1 MEAASAAVVLVEVEL
16 VAVGSMQAIGKLE
29 NILFLD
35 IETVAQ
41 KKSYDELDDQW
52 KVLWDKKAQFIA
64 RTGESPEDIYD
75 KAAIYAEFGKVICI
89 SVAFVTA
96 KGDEY
101 QLRVKS
107 FYGDDELLI
116 LNEFCELLNNNFNR
130 HYHYLC
136 AHNGK
141 EFDFPY
147 LGRRLLANRIELPKL
162 LQMAGKKPWEVK
174 HLDTMQL
181 WKFGDYKSY
190 TSLELLAA
198 VFDIPTP
205 KDDLDGS
212 KIYNAYY
219 KEHDLERIRRYCQKD
234 VITLA
239 NLYLRINNREEILD
253 EQVLLVD

>member
-1 MEAASAAVVLVEVEL
+1 MEALVAEASAVVEQEEV
-16 VAVGSMQAIGKLE
+16 GNMQSPTKLE
-29 NILFLD
+29 HILFLD

-41 KKSYDELDDQW
+41 HERYEELSESWQR
-52 KVLWDKKAQFIA
+52 LWDKKAHFIG

-75 KAAIYAEFGKVICI
+75 RAAIYAEFGKIICI
-89 SVAFVTA
+89 SVAFLSP

-107 FYGDDELLI
+107 FYGDDESLI
-116 LNEFCELLNNNFNR
+116 LREFSELLDNNFNR

-147 LGRRLLANRIELPKL
+147 LGRRLLANRMALPKL
-162 LQMAGKKPWEVK
+162 LQIAGKKPWEVK

-181 WKFGDYKSY
+181 WKFGDHKSY

-212 KIYNAYY
+212 KIYQAYY
-219 KEHDLERIRRYCQKD
+219 KDHDLERIKRYCQKD

-239 NLYLRINNREEILD
+239 NLFLRINNRDEVME

>member
-1 MEAASAAVVLVEVEL
+1 MFKA
-16 VAVGSMQAIGKLE
+16 KLDH
-29 NILFLD
+29 ILFLD

-41 KKSYDELDDQW
+41 YPKYKEQPEMW
-52 KVLWDKKAQFIA
+52 RQLWDKKASYLVKDDQSA
-64 RTGESPEDIYD
+64 EDIYD
-75 KAAIYAEFGKVICI
+75 RAGIYAEFGKIICI
-89 SVAFVTA
+89 SVAYII
-96 KGDEY
+96 KSKSQE

-107 FYGDDELLI
+107 FYGHDEKKLLEEFSELLQQS
-116 LNEFCELLNNNFNR
+116 FNNDSHF
-130 HYHYLC
+130 LC

-147 LGRRLLANRIELPKL
+147 LGRRMLANRLPLPNL
-162 LQMAGKKPWEVK
+162 LQLAGKKPWEVK

-205 KDDLDGS
+205 KDDIDGS
-212 KIYNAYY
+212 KIFDVYY
-219 KEHDLERIRRYCQKD
+219 KDKDLERIRRYCQKD

-239 NLYLRINNREEILD
+239 NLFLRIINNEEIAP
-253 EQVLLVD
+253 ENVVIVN